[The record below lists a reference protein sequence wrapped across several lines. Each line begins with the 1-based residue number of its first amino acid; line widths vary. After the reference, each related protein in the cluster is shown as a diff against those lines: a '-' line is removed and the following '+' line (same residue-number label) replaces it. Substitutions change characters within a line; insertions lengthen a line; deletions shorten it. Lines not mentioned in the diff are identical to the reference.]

1 MQWQAT
7 ESETA
12 LFQLLGNPHEDQ
24 AYICYKCVGEG
35 LGSAYIYSLVDGSV
49 SVSPDGFRLVF
60 LWYT

>member
-12 LFQLLGNPHEDQ
+12 LFQLLGNPHEVQ
-24 AYICYKCVGEG
+24 AHICYKCVGEG
-35 LGSAYIYSLVDGSV
+35 LGPACIYSLVDGSV
-49 SVSPDGFRLVF
+49 SVSPDGSRLVF

>member
-12 LFQLLGNPHEDQ
+12 LFQLLGDPHEVQ
-24 AYICYKCVGEG
+24 AHICYKF
-35 LGSAYIYSLVDGSV
+35 
-49 SVSPDGFRLVF
+49 SVSPDGSRLVF